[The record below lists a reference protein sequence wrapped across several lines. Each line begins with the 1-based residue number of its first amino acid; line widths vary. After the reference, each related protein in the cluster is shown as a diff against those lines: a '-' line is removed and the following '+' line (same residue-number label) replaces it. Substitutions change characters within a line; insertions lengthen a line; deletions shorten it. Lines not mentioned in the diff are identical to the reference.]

1 MNCVDV
7 QHYGILLFHVLQKIS
22 SGATILC
29 TAEVESV
36 EGRKLWMKSTVK
48 DGPSGKVYA
57 TARALFVAPSMN
69 RLANDAVKLVKDG
82 VFPPKRMGS
91 SM

>member
-1 MNCVDV
+1 
-7 QHYGILLFHVLQKIS
+7 
-22 SGATILC
+22 
-29 TAEVESV
+29 
-36 EGRKLWMKSTVK
+36 MKSTVT
-48 DGPSGKVYA
+48 DGPTGKVYA

>member
-1 MNCVDV
+1 M
-7 QHYGILLFHVLQKIS
+7 
-22 SGATILC
+22 
-29 TAEVESV
+29 
-36 EGRKLWMKSTVK
+36 EGRKLWMKSTVT
-48 DGPSGKVYA
+48 DGPTGKIYA

-82 VFPPKRMGS
+82 VFPTKRMGS